1 MPSRR
6 VVEGTVVTMAIE
18 SDAVIEV
25 VAKTRPTTQRGI
37 EARASMWRGQI
48 VQATIIRQGIEAGTA
63 MQREVEARTISPRAL
78 ERLKY
83 ATCPDKRAIKTTIG
97 ETRLR

>member
-18 SDAVIEV
+18 PDAVIEV
-25 VAKTRPTTQRGI
+25 VAKIRPTTQRGI

-48 VQATIIRQGIEAGTA
+48 VEATII
-63 MQREVEARTISPRAL
+63 
-78 ERLKY
+78 
-83 ATCPDKRAIKTTIG
+83 
-97 ETRLR
+97 